1 MGELV
6 LFRPRAAPRRRAGAE
21 TSSAEIL
28 FFTGVRITRVEPV
41 VEPPKTRG
49 RRRPPRGDALN
60 KRRDRTI

>member
-21 TSSAEIL
+21 ASSAEIL
-28 FFTGVRITRVEPV
+28 FFTGVRIMRV